1 MSKAAAKVR
10 CAQLTR
16 AGRPC
21 RGWAV
26 RGSDPPTC
34 PSHLSARS
42 GARAQGQARPI
53 DLGTRSP
60 REVPAEEEAAERAGS
75 GAATATGQVSAN
87 RQPEVPGEPVR
98 SFYTPALSRQELAD
112 LLAYAAEMT
121 LGDEIACARAALR
134 RTLEFL
140 SQGPDAVSES
150 HYLRAVGLVLQ
161 GTRTIAQLLRDQQA
175 MGGSVSDQLRAIFD
189 AALDELSE
197 EWGIE
202 L

>member
-1 MSKAAAKVR
+1 MSRNAAKVR
-10 CAQLTR
+10 CTHLTK

-26 RGSDPPTC
+26 RGSDPPSC
-34 PSHLSARS
+34 ASHL
-42 GARAQGQARPI
+42 GAR
-53 DLGTRSP
+53 RS
-60 REVPAEEEAAERAGS
+60 REVSAQESAPEQAGS
-75 GAATATGQVSAN
+75 SDPGAGEQVPAD
-87 RQPEVPGEPVR
+87 RLPTVPGEPVE
-98 SFYTPALSRQELAD
+98 SFYTPALSRQELDD
-112 LLAYAAEMT
+112 LVAYATEMT
-121 LGDEIACARAALR
+121 LGGEIACARAALR

-140 SQGPDAVSES
+140 SQGQGAVSES

-175 MGGSVSDQLRAIFD
+175 LGGSVSDQLQAIFD

-197 EWGIE
+197 EWGVE